1 MLMKAVFVENSSANR
16 RYCHKPKHLN
26 STINNQLITINKMET
41 TKPITKILKILLK
54 ELTINPTIT
63 FLAKEIGMSRVGTW
77 KILKKLEAEKLVL
90 ISPIG
95 AGKTSTFSISLNWE
109 NPIVEKSLSLALTQ
123 DALKNQRWLTNF
135 AELEDKV
142 DFLLIYGSIIHSPKE
157 ANDIDILGV
166 TNKNKFLEIEESIK
180 KIQKTQI
187 KKIHS
192 LNFTLEEFKGELEK
206 PNKIFID
213 AIKNGII
220 LFGQEKFIKLIRSL
234 Q

>member
-1 MLMKAVFVENSSANR
+1 MTSINTKS
-16 RYCHKPKHLN
+16 KPLN
-26 STINNQLITINKMET
+26 ITINYQLITINKMET
-41 TKPITKILKILLK
+41 TKPNIKILKTLLK
-54 ELTINPTIT
+54 EITINPTIT

-77 KILKKLEAEKLVL
+77 KILKKLEAEKLVML
-90 ISPIG
+90 SPIG

-109 NPIVEKSLSLALTQ
+109 NPLVEKNLSLALTQ
-123 DALKNQRWLTNF
+123 DALKNQRWLSNF
-135 AELEDKV
+135 AELGDQV

-166 TNKNKFLEIEESIK
+166 TNKNKFLKLEELMR

-187 KKIHS
+187 KKIHA

-220 LFGQEKFIKLIRSL
+220 LFGQEKFIKFIRGV
-234 Q
+234 QIK

>member
-1 MLMKAVFVENSSANR
+1 
-16 RYCHKPKHLN
+16 
-26 STINNQLITINKMET
+26 MET
-41 TKPITKILKILLK
+41 TKPNIKILKTLLK
-54 ELTINPTIT
+54 EITINPTIT

-77 KILKKLEAEKLVL
+77 KILKKLEAEKLVML
-90 ISPIG
+90 SPIG

-109 NPIVEKSLSLALTQ
+109 NPLVEKNLSLALTQ
-123 DALKNQRWLTNF
+123 DALKNQRWLSNF
-135 AELEDKV
+135 AELGDQV

-166 TNKNKFLEIEESIK
+166 TNKNKFLKLEELMR

-187 KKIHS
+187 KKIHA

-213 AIKNGII
+213 AINKGII
-220 LFGQEKFIKLIRSL
+220 LFGQEKFIKFIKGISKK
-234 Q
+234 